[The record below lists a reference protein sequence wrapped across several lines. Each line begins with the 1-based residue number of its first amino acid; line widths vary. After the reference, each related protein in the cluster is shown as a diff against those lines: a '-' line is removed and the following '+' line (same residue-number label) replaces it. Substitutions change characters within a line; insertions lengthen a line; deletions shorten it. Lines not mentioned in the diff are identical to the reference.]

1 VLAVDDGTTPLTTRY
16 DYDPL
21 GQLLTVTDPA
31 GSKSIH
37 TYDLLGRRTST
48 LTPDG
53 GLNEFQFD
61 GAGNMIAQTT
71 PNLRA
76 NSQKINYSYDIDR
89 LIGIT
94 YPVGTPNVTYTYG
107 GPGAPANTAGRV
119 TTIADGARTQQLTY
133 DPLGAVASE
142 VATMNLHNGPSAPL
156 TTSFTRDAFSRL
168 LSLTYPDGEV
178 LSHQYDSGGLL
189 SSLEGVK
196 GTLITDYLKRQEY

>member
-1 VLAVDDGTTPLTTRY
+1 TTTKYEFGTLPLSTAKLFKNTVTAPPNPPANPTGKPQTTWLDVHGNVLAVDDGTTPLTTRY

-76 NSQKINYSYDIDR
+76 KSQKINYSYDIDR
-89 LIGIT
+89 LIGIA

-119 TTIADGARTQQLTY
+119 TTIADGAR
-133 DPLGAVASE
+133 
-142 VATMNLHNGPSAPL
+142 
-156 TTSFTRDAFSRL
+156 RDAA
-168 LSLTYPDGEV
+168 
-178 LSHQYDSGGLL
+178 SGVG
-189 SSLEGVK
+189 
-196 GTLITDYLKRQEY
+196 R